1 MADLNA
7 AVCKEITPQM
17 QEAYKKTGAA
27 QVVKL
32 SAEASHKLALQ
43 KAKIC
48 FHLSNLFDQTETQKP
63 LGGADSNH
71 NKLVEKIM
79 KECGYVAKV
88 EPVPVKAK
96 KSVKSKIKGKEKST
110 APESL

>member
-1 MADLNA
+1 M
-7 AVCKEITPQM
+7 
-17 QEAYKKTGAA
+17 
-27 QVVKL
+27 
-32 SAEASHKLALQ
+32 
-43 KAKIC
+43 
-48 FHLSNLFDQTETQKP
+48 
-63 LGGADSNH
+63 GGADSNH

-96 KSVKSKIKGKEKST
+96 KSVKSKIKGKDKST